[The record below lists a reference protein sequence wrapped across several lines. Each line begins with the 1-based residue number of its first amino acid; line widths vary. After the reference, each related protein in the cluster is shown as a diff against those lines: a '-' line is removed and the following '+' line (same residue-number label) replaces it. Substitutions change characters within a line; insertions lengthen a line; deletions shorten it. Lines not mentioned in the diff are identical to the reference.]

1 VFNTG
6 VILADRYRLDEPIA
20 AGGVGQVWRA
30 TDQVLQRRVAVKL
43 LRPEYAD
50 HPDTLAR
57 FRAEARHAG
66 SLAHPAIAQVY
77 DYGDSPFDGP
87 PYLVMELVDGP
98 SLADVLATEPV
109 TPAYALDVLAKAAAG
124 LAAAHEAGLV
134 HRDIKPGNILL
145 GPDGEVKITDFGIA
159 HAVGSAPVT
168 DPGLVM
174 GTTQYLAPERI
185 AGGSGAPAADL
196 YSLGIVMHECL
207 TGLPPY
213 QGTPAEVM
221 AGHLYSPL
229 PPLPAGTPYE
239 VEDLIARL
247 TAKDPEQRLSDAG
260 ELAALARTVHTA
272 ITSGGTAPRPRQTAA
287 LSPVGGV
294 TAPGGLATPHSP
306 FDGSPVN
313 RSPVNGG
320 PVNGGPV
327 NGGRPI
333 GGSPIDGS
341 PVPAYDLAP
350 WESPNPSGPGTEL
363 VLRGA
368 STGRG
373 VVAVREP
380 RRGYGTAA
388 GPDPRTVVTDP
399 FNVEDDLTGGHA
411 RPRLTGLRQAGQLL
425 STERPRSRRRA
436 AIGIGVLV
444 LAGGAGL
451 TGAVATG
458 ALHTSPVANRTVM
471 HHPSL
476 SAVQPNADGDR
487 PGTAVPGKS
496 GKHRKPYAAKHA
508 KTTGPS
514 PSASTA
520 PATTNS
526 PAPGPSTPPASSKPN
541 PQPSASQSTPV
552 CLLGVLCSS

>member
-1 VFNTG
+1 MLDIG
-6 VILADRYRLDEPIA
+6 VVLADRYRLDEPIA

-30 TDQVLQRRVAVKL
+30 TDLVLQRRVAVKL
-43 LRPEYAD
+43 LRPEYAN

-77 DYGDSPFDGP
+77 DYGDSPFEGP

-98 SLADVLATEPV
+98 SLADVLVTEPV

-185 AGGSGAPAADL
+185 AGGSGAPPADL

-207 TGLPPY
+207 TGVPPY
-213 QGTPAEVM
+213 QGTPADVM
-221 AGHLYSPL
+221 AAHLYSPL

-247 TAKDPEQRLSDAG
+247 TAKNPEQRLSEAG

-272 ITSGGTAPRPRQTAA
+272 ITSGGTAPRARPTAVQ
-287 LSPVGGV
+287 SPVGGV
-294 TAPGGLATPHSP
+294 AAPT
-306 FDGSPVN
+306 
-313 RSPVNGG
+313 G
-320 PVNGGPV
+320 PAAPL
-327 NGGRPI
+327 
-333 GGSPIDGS
+333 SPIDGS
-341 PVPAYDLAP
+341 PIDGGPIDGGPVNGSPINGGPAPARDLAP

-373 VVAVREP
+373 TVAVREP
-380 RRGYGTAA
+380 RGHGTAV
-388 GPDPRTVVTDP
+388 GRDPRLVVTDP
-399 FNVEDDLTGGHA
+399 FDVRDVPTGGH
-411 RPRLTGLRQAGQLL
+411 RGPRRTGLRQAGQMLAP
-425 STERPRSRRRA
+425 ERPRTRRRA

-458 ALHTSPVANRTVM
+458 ALHTSPVANRTVL

-476 SAVQPNADGDR
+476 SAVQPNAAGNR
-487 PGTAVPGKS
+487 PSAAAPGKS
-496 GKHRKPYAAKHA
+496 GEHRKPYAPKHA
-508 KTTGPS
+508 KTTAPA
-514 PSASTA
+514 PAASTA
-520 PATTNS
+520 PAANTS
-526 PAPGPSTPPASSKPN
+526 PPPGPSTPPTSSKPD
-541 PQPSASQSTPV
+541 PQPSAGQSTPN
-552 CLLGVLCSS
+552 CLLGLLCTS

>member
-1 VFNTG
+1 MLDIG
-6 VILADRYRLDEPIA
+6 VVLADRYRLDEPIA

-30 TDQVLQRRVAVKL
+30 TDLVLQRRVAVKL

-77 DYGDSPFDGP
+77 DYGDSPFEGP

-98 SLADVLATEPV
+98 SLADVLVTEPV

-185 AGGSGAPAADL
+185 AGGSGAPPADL

-207 TGLPPY
+207 TGAPPY

-229 PPLPAGTPYE
+229 PPLPPGTPYE

-247 TAKDPEQRLSDAG
+247 TAKDPEQRLSDAA

-272 ITSGGTAPRPRQTAA
+272 ITSGGTAPRARQTAPP
-287 LSPVGGV
+287 SPAGGV
-294 TAPGGLATPHSP
+294 AAPAGLAAPHSP
-306 FDGSPVN
+306 VDGSPVYGN
-313 RSPVNGG
+313 PVNSNPVNSG
-320 PVNGGPV
+320 PVNSGPA
-327 NGGRPI
+327 
-333 GGSPIDGS
+333 
-341 PVPAYDLAP
+341 PAHGLAP
-350 WESPNPSGPGTEL
+350 WESPNPSGPGAEL
-363 VLRGA
+363 VLRRAGTSRGA
-368 STGRG
+368 
-373 VVAVREP
+373 VAVREP
-380 RRGYGTAA
+380 RRGYGA
-388 GPDPRTVVTDP
+388 GAGADPRLVVTDP
-399 FNVEDDLTGGHA
+399 FDVRDQLTDHG
-411 RPRLTGLRQAGQLL
+411 RPPLTGLRQAGQMLA
-425 STERPRSRRRA
+425 TERPRTRRRA

-458 ALHTSPVANRTVM
+458 ALHTSPVANRTVL

-476 SAVQPNADGDR
+476 SAVQPNAAGHR
-487 PGTAVPGKS
+487 PGAAAPGKS
-496 GKHRKPYAAKHA
+496 GKHGKPYAPKHA
-508 KTTGPS
+508 KTTAPA
-514 PSASTA
+514 PTASTA
-520 PATTNS
+520 PATTS
-526 PAPGPSTPPASSKPN
+526 PAPGPSTPQAPSKPK
-541 PQPSASQSTPV
+541 PQPSAGQSTPV
-552 CLLGVLCSS
+552 CLLGVLCTS